1 MTDPVTPDAA
11 PTADAGPETPA
22 AGPTPGPGA
31 PAVPQAPRPIIERIG
46 MAFIALVLA
55 ALFAVVGI
63 AAFAGGEPFLGV
75 MGAIGCLMVLWVG
88 GLTLFKG
95 R

>member
-1 MTDPVTPDAA
+1 MTDPETPDIPA
-11 PTADAGPETPA
+11 PSSETSAVRADVP
-22 AGPTPGPGA
+22 A
-31 PAVPQAPRPIIERIG
+31 PAPAIPPRPRPIIERIG
-46 MAFIALVLA
+46 MAFIAVILA
-55 ALFAVVGI
+55 ALFAVVGV

-75 MGAIGCLMVLWVG
+75 MGVVGCLMVLWVG

>member
-1 MTDPVTPDAA
+1 MTHPTDPPD
-11 PTADAGPETPA
+11 PR
-22 AGPTPGPGA
+22 
-31 PAVPQAPRPIIERIG
+31 PRPIIERIG
-46 MAFIALVLA
+46 MAFIAVILA
-55 ALFAVVGI
+55 ALFALVAV
-63 AAFAGGEPFLGV
+63 AAFIGGEPFLGV

>member
-1 MTDPVTPDAA
+1 MSDA
-11 PTADAGPETPA
+11 P
-22 AGPTPGPGA
+22 PGPD
-31 PAVPQAPRPIIERIG
+31 PRPRPILERIG
-46 MAFIALVLA
+46 MALLALVIA
-55 ALFAVVGI
+55 AMFALVAV

>member
-1 MTDPVTPDAA
+1 MTDLET
-11 PTADAGPETPA
+11 PETLQARDGDAQPA
-22 AGPTPGPGA
+22 ARATPTP
-31 PAVPQAPRPIIERIG
+31 APRPRPMIERIG
-46 MAFIALVLA
+46 MAFVALVLA
-55 ALFAVVGI
+55 ALFAVVGV